1 MTGREALEKLLEGN
15 RRYLEGGG
23 ARAVGQA
30 DRESLVDSQSPMA
43 AILCCSDSR
52 VPPEHVF
59 DAGLGEIFIVRVAGH
74 VVGTSVL
81 GSLEYAVDHLDVP
94 LILVL
99 GHESCG
105 AVKAALAGGEVHGS
119 IKRLVERIKPSLKDI
134 NTRTEISREIMEAAV
149 TENVRFTQHQLQG
162 LSDSIR
168 KKVEAGDLMVTGAV
182 YSLRS
187 GEVNTV

>member
-1 MTGREALEKLLEGN
+1 VTGREVLERLLDGN

-23 ARAVGQA
+23 PRAVEQTA
-30 DRESLVDSQSPMA
+30 REKLVDSQSPMA

-52 VPPEHVF
+52 VPPEYVF
-59 DAGLGEIFIVRVAGH
+59 DAGLGEIFTVRVAGH

-81 GSLEYAVDHLDVP
+81 GSLEYAVDHLGVP

-105 AVKAALAGGEVHGS
+105 AVKAALAGGEAHGS
-119 IKRLVERIKPSLKDI
+119 IKGLVERIKPSLKDI
-134 NTRTEISREIMEAAV
+134 NTGTEISQEIMETAV
-149 TENVRFTQHQLQG
+149 TENIRYTQHQLQDI
-162 LSDSIR
+162 SDSIR
-168 KKVEAGDLMVTGAV
+168 KKVDAGDLMITGAV

>member
-23 ARAVGQA
+23 PRSTGQV
-30 DRESLVDSQSPMA
+30 DRENLVDSQSPMA

-52 VPPEHVF
+52 VPPEHIF

-81 GSLEYAVDHLDVP
+81 GSLEYAVDHLNVS

-119 IKRLVERIKPSLKDI
+119 IKGLVERIKPSLIDI
-134 NTRTEISREIMEAAV
+134 DTGPDISREIMEAAV
-149 TENVRFTQHQLQG
+149 TENIRYTQQHVQDI
-162 LSDSIR
+162 SDSIR
-168 KKVEAGDLMVTGAV
+168 NKVESGDLMIAGAV

-187 GEVNTV
+187 GEVNTI

>member
-1 MTGREALEKLLEGN
+1 VEGP
-15 RRYLEGGG
+15 RST
-23 ARAVGQA
+23 GQA
-30 DRESLVDSQSPMA
+30 DRENLVDSQSPMA

-81 GSLEYAVDHLDVP
+81 GSLEYAVDHLNVS

-99 GHESCG
+99 GHESYELCG
-105 AVKAALAGGEVHGS
+105 EAHGS
-119 IKRLVERIKPSLKDI
+119 IKGLIERIKPSLKDI
-134 NTRTEISREIMEAAV
+134 KTGPDISREIMEAAV
-149 TENVRFTQHQLQG
+149 TENIRYTQHQLQDI
-162 LSDSIR
+162 SDSIR
-168 KKVEAGDLMVTGAV
+168 KKVEAGDLMIAGAI

-187 GEVNTV
+187 GEVNAV

>member
-1 MTGREALEKLLEGN
+1 
-15 RRYLEGGG
+15 
-23 ARAVGQA
+23 VGQA
-30 DRESLVDSQSPMA
+30 DRENLVDSQSPMA

-74 VVGTSVL
+74 VVWTSVL

>member
-1 MTGREALEKLLEGN
+1 MTGREVLERLLDGN

-23 ARAVGQA
+23 PRAVEQTA
-30 DRESLVDSQSPMA
+30 REKLVDSQSPMA

-52 VPPEHVF
+52 VPPEYVF
-59 DAGLGEIFIVRVAGH
+59 DAGLGEIFTVRVAGH

-81 GSLEYAVDHLDVP
+81 GSLEYAVDHLGVP

-105 AVKAALAGGEVHGS
+105 AVKAALAGGEAHGS
-119 IKRLVERIKPSLKDI
+119 IKGLVERIKPSLKDI
-134 NTRTEISREIMEAAV
+134 NTGTEISQEIMETAV
-149 TENVRFTQHQLQG
+149 TENIRYTQHQLQDI
-162 LSDSIR
+162 SDSIR
-168 KKVEAGDLMVTGAV
+168 KKVDAGDLMITGAV

>member
-1 MTGREALEKLLEGN
+1 M
-15 RRYLEGGG
+15 
-23 ARAVGQA
+23 
-30 DRESLVDSQSPMA
+30 DSQSPMA

-81 GSLEYAVDHLDVP
+81 GSLEYAVDHLNVS

-105 AVKAALAGGEVHGS
+105 AVKAALAGGEVQGS
-119 IKRLVERIKPSLKDI
+119 IKGLVERIKPSLIDI
-134 NTRTEISREIMEAAV
+134 DTGPDISREIMEAAV
-149 TENVRFTQHQLQG
+149 TENIRYTQHQLQDI
-162 LSDSIR
+162 SDSIR
-168 KKVEAGDLMVTGAV
+168 KKVEAGDLMIAGAV

-187 GEVNTV
+187 GEVSTV

>member
-1 MTGREALEKLLEGN
+1 MTGREALERLLEGN
-15 RRYLEGGG
+15 RLYLEGGG
-23 ARAVGQA
+23 PRSTGQV
-30 DRESLVDSQSPMA
+30 DRENLVDSQSPMA

-52 VPPEHVF
+52 VPPEHIF

-81 GSLEYAVDHLDVP
+81 GSLEYAVDHLNIS
-94 LILVL
+94 LILEL

-119 IKRLVERIKPSLKDI
+119 IKGLVERIKPSLKDI
-134 NTRTEISREIMEAAV
+134 DTGPDKSQEIMDAAV
-149 TENVRFTQHQLQG
+149 TENIRYTQQHVQDI
-162 LSDSIR
+162 SDSIR
-168 KKVEAGDLMVTGAV
+168 NKVESGDLMIAGAV

-187 GEVNTV
+187 GEVNTI